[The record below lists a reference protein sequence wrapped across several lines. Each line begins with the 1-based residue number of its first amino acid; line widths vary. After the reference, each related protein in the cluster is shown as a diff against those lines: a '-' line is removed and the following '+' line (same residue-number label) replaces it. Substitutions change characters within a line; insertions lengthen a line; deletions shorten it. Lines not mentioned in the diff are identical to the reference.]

1 MPMFRSF
8 SLALLAILGAQSV
21 QAVQDAQGGQGGQGA
36 RPAAPLP
43 QLEAYKVPA
52 PWLEPI
58 EPLQITDHVWQI
70 GTAEITAL
78 LVKTDQG
85 AVLIDAGMPQ
95 TADLLL
101 ANMKRLGVA
110 PGDLRFILH
119 SHAHADHVGPLAA
132 IKRATGAVLVSNAE
146 SAALLE
152 RGGSHD
158 IHFADGITYP
168 PVHPDRLV
176 QDGEV
181 VQLGSTAFTAA
192 FTPGHTP
199 GSMSWTWSDT
209 HNGRVVRIAYA
220 DSLSA
225 PGYRLLNNPAYPH
238 ILEAYAHSAAV
249 IAKLPCDLLLTPHP
263 GQSGWDYGNAARP
276 HPEPTSC
283 AAYAKAAEMQL
294 KKQLEAQQAPRP

>member
-1 MPMFRSF
+1 MFKP
-8 SLALLAILGAQSV
+8 LTLVLLAILSAQSA
-21 QAVQDAQGGQGGQGA
+21 QAQ
-36 RPAAPLP
+36 PALP
-43 QLEAYKVPA
+43 QLEAYKA
-52 PWLEPI
+52 PVAWLQPI
-58 EPLQITDHVWQI
+58 EPLRITDHVWQI

-85 AVLIDAGMPQ
+85 AVLIDGGMPQ

-158 IHFADGITYP
+158 IHFADSITYP
-168 PVHPDRLV
+168 PVRPDRLV
-176 QDGEV
+176 QDGEII
-181 VQLGSTAFTAA
+181 QLGSTAFTVA

-209 HNGRVVRIAYA
+209 LNGKTVHIAYA

-225 PGYRLLNNPAYPH
+225 PGYKLLNNPAYPRL
-238 ILEAYAHSAAV
+238 LEAYAHSAAV
-249 IAKLPCDLLLTPHP
+249 IAKLPCDLLLSPHP
-263 GQSGWDYGNAARP
+263 GQSGWDYGHAAKP
-276 HPEPTSC
+276 HSEPTSC
-283 AAYAKAAEMQL
+283 AAYAAAAEAQL
-294 KKQLEAQQAPRP
+294 KKQAETQQAARP